1 MDKSTALKRI
11 LDCGVIAIFRAASST
26 GLVEAA
32 EAIAAGGVVAVEFT
46 FTTPDARRLIG
57 ATRERLGERALVGA
71 GTILHVEDARAALE
85 AGAQF
90 IVTPTLDRGVIEAAQ
105 RADVPVMP
113 GAFTPTEILTAWEW
127 GADLV
132 KLFPASVGGPAYLQA
147 VLAPLPQVRI
157 VPTGG
162 VSTANAGEYI
172 RAGAAALAVGGNLV
186 DRPAIAAREFHR
198 LTEAARELVAAIEVA
213 RRQQKA

>member
-11 LDCGVIAIFRAASST
+11 LDCGVIAIFRAASPV

-32 EAIAAGGVVAVEFT
+32 EAIVAGGVAAVEFT

-71 GTILHVEDARAALE
+71 GTILHVADARAALK

-90 IVTPTLDRGVIEAAQ
+90 IVMPTFDRGVIDAAQ
-105 RADVPVMP
+105 RADIPVMP
-113 GAFTPTEILTAWEW
+113 GAFTPTEILTAWEC

-132 KLFPASVGGPAYLQA
+132 KLFPASVGGPTYLQA
-147 VLAPLPQVRI
+147 ILAPLAEVRL

-162 VSTANAGEYI
+162 VSTANAREYI
-172 RAGAAALAVGGNLV
+172 RAGAAALAVGGSLA
-186 DRPAIAAREFHR
+186 DRAAIAAREFHR
-198 LTEAARELVAAIEVA
+198 LTEVAHELVAAVQQA
-213 RRQQKA
+213 RAEKRQ